1 MNMKTKIIFL
11 LLFSAITVTATQA
24 QKSNKKNNKKITISG
39 YVVDGTQRPIANA
52 IVLIDAEKTEKVTD
66 YKGFYKIKVKPDAVK
81 LGIFTLTSGVVEE
94 PINAR
99 TRINFAF
106 TGSVPDQPNNEAVTS
121 GDDPINVGYATV
133 KKKDLTSSVSQIDVT
148 ESKYSSY
155 RSIYEVLRGGAVP
168 GVQVNGNSIRIQGAS
183 SLMLST
189 EPLFVVDGVP
199 VGTVDDIQ
207 PVMVKSIQ
215 VLKGSAASIYGSR
228 GANGVILINLIK
240 GKTTKN

>member
-11 LLFSAITVTATQA
+11 LLFSAITITATQA
-24 QKSNKKNNKKITISG
+24 QKGNKKNNKKITISG
-39 YVVDGTQRPIANA
+39 FVVDGTQRPIANA
-52 IVLIDAEKTEKVTD
+52 IIMIDDEKTSKFTD
-66 YKGFYKIKVKPDAVK
+66 NKGFYKIKVKSDVNK
-81 LGIFTLTSGVVEE
+81 IGIFTLTNGIVEE
-94 PINAR
+94 PVNAR
-99 TRINFAF
+99 TRINFTF
-106 TGSVPDQPNNEAVTS
+106 TGSVPDQLNGEVLSP
-121 GDDPINVGYATV
+121 GDEPVNVGYATV
-133 KKKDLTSSVSQIDVT
+133 RKKDLTNPVGQIDVT

-155 RSIYEVLRGGAVP
+155 HSIYDVLKGGAVP
-168 GVQVNGNSIRIQGAS
+168 GVQVSGNSIRIQGAS

-199 VGTVDDIQ
+199 VETVDDIQ

-240 GKTTKN
+240 GKSNR

>member
-24 QKSNKKNNKKITISG
+24 QKAIKKNNKKITISG
-39 YVVDGTQRPIANA
+39 FVVDGTQRPIANA
-52 IVLIDAEKTEKVTD
+52 IVMVDDEKTSKITNN
-66 YKGFYKIKVKPDAVK
+66 KGFYKIKVKSDVNK
-81 LGIFTLTSGVVEE
+81 IGIFTMTNGIVEE
-94 PINAR
+94 PVNDR

-106 TGSVPDQPNNEAVTS
+106 TGSVPDQLNGEVLSP
-121 GDDPINVGYATV
+121 GDEPVNVGYTTV
-133 KKKDLTSSVSQIDVT
+133 RKKDLTNPVGQIDVT

-155 RSIYEVLRGGAVP
+155 RTIYEVLRGGAVP
-168 GVQVNGNSIRIQGAS
+168 GVQVNGNSIRIQGVS

-199 VGTVDDIQ
+199 VETVDDIQ

-240 GKTTKN
+240 GKSTR

>member
-11 LLFSAITVTATQA
+11 LLFSAITITATQA
-24 QKSNKKNNKKITISG
+24 QKGNKKNNKKITISG
-39 YVVDGTQRPIANA
+39 FVVDGTQRPIANA
-52 IVLIDAEKTEKVTD
+52 IIMIDDEKTSKFTD
-66 YKGFYKIKVKPDAVK
+66 NKGFYKIKVKSDVNK
-81 LGIFTLTSGVVEE
+81 IGIFTLTNGIVEE
-94 PINAR
+94 PVNAR
-99 TRINFAF
+99 TRINFTF
-106 TGSVPDQPNNEAVTS
+106 TGSVPDQLNGEVLSP
-121 GDDPINVGYATV
+121 GDEPVNVGYATV
-133 KKKDLTSSVSQIDVT
+133 RKKDLTNSVGQIDVT

-155 RSIYEVLRGGAVP
+155 HSIYDVLKGGAVP
-168 GVQVNGNSIRIQGAS
+168 GVQVSGSSIRIQGAS

-199 VGTVDDIQ
+199 VETVDDIQ

-240 GKTTKN
+240 GKSTR